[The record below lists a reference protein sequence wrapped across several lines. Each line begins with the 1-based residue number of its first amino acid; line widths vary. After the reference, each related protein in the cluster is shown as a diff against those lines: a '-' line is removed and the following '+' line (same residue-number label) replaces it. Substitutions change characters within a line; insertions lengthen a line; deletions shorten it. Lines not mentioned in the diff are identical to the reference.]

1 MSEIYTNLQVSPRK
15 KRCLPGSDDESV
27 LTPKKL
33 RRAPPT
39 PPPTVTRKT
48 VSETSPALPAHL
60 SRLHSIQTRLQHA
73 ISHALATCAVS
84 PTSDTGIVRN
94 VLNHLSLSTYAGLT
108 TQFDIDDL
116 RRLCWLWEW
125 DGEEVKPPVAKKKK
139 DDDDVFNEEEDNPFL
154 ESEAAPAPKEWT
166 RGAMGFVISTTTH
179 HSRREGK
186 RVPAYG
192 IGIEVEMDIDKDMG
206 GGMAA
211 VARWTAASEKR
222 RADFLQKL
230 KRWVELH
237 PGADPVPTIP
247 LADLPELPAAPKTTT
262 LTRLFAAVSP
272 KASSSSSPS
281 KLPIAPPSPSRS
293 STKSPTKSNILFPLL
308 SPRKKTTDN
317 RPFPVPSFPVTPSSR
332 AEKKNSILFPVTP
345 SSHHG
350 SASSVKALLTPRTPT
365 TSFSDSGSE
374 CSTPTRQRTSSTTTT
389 PTQTPSTLR
398 RQALYERV
406 RQKSLTS
413 SPTKTPSKSADGTTL
428 TRDQMLKL
436 SQDEMRRRC
445 LLGRLDGV
453 ADSVWMLFS
462 NPTGSMST
470 PSRKRKALRTSEV
483 ATAIVKSSPVP
494 ISASEANESITML
507 TTLCPFFL
515 RKMNIGKEEWLEM
528 PAPTSS
534 SDSGGGDASSK
545 SPTKSPAK
553 SPTKAAPPSPG
564 GKDSVQELLTRSP
577 RRVKRETGGLREVR
591 QIIRRELS
599 LAD

>member
-33 RRAPPT
+33 RRA
-39 PPPTVTRKT
+39 
-48 VSETSPALPAHL
+48 
-60 SRLHSIQTRLQHA
+60 LQHA

-125 DGEEVKPPVAKKKK
+125 DGEEVKPPVEKEKK

-154 ESEAAPAPKEWT
+154 EAEAAPAPKEWT

-222 RADFLQKL
+222 RADFQQKL

-247 LADLPELPAAPKTTT
+247 LADLPELPSAPKTTS

-272 KASSSSSPS
+272 KASSSSPS
-281 KLPIAPPSPSRS
+281 KLPVAPPSPSRS
-293 STKSPTKSNILFPLL
+293 STKSPTKSNKLFSLL
-308 SPRKKTTDN
+308 SPTKKSTDK

-332 AEKKNSILFPVTP
+332 AEKKNSVVFPVTP

-413 SPTKTPSKSADGTTL
+413 SPTKTPSKSADGSTL
-428 TRDQMLKL
+428 SRDQMLKL

-494 ISASEANESITML
+494 ISASEANESINML

-515 RKMNIGKEEWLEM
+515 RKMSIGKEEWLEM

-534 SDSGGGDASSK
+534 TDSGDGDATSK

>member
-33 RRAPPT
+33 RRACVTDKSNAAILLTCQTRSPPT

-125 DGEEVKPPVAKKKK
+125 DGEEVKLLVEKKKK
-139 DDDDVFNEEEDNPFL
+139 EDDDVFNEEEDNPFL

-230 KRWVELH
+230 KRWVEVMNSSHWTSKYSLNH
-237 PGADPVPTIP
+237 VVRSCTLVPTQ
-247 LADLPELPAAPKTTT
+247 
-262 LTRLFAAVSP
+262 SQ
-272 KASSSSSPS
+272 
-281 KLPIAPPSPSRS
+281 PSP
-293 STKSPTKSNILFPLL
+293 
-308 SPRKKTTDN
+308 
-317 RPFPVPSFPVTPSSR
+317 
-332 AEKKNSILFPVTP
+332 
-345 SSHHG
+345 
-350 SASSVKALLTPRTPT
+350 
-365 TSFSDSGSE
+365 
-374 CSTPTRQRTSSTTTT
+374 
-389 PTQTPSTLR
+389 
-398 RQALYERV
+398 
-406 RQKSLTS
+406 
-413 SPTKTPSKSADGTTL
+413 
-428 TRDQMLKL
+428 
-436 SQDEMRRRC
+436 
-445 LLGRLDGV
+445 
-453 ADSVWMLFS
+453 
-462 NPTGSMST
+462 
-470 PSRKRKALRTSEV
+470 
-483 ATAIVKSSPVP
+483 
-494 ISASEANESITML
+494 
-507 TTLCPFFL
+507 
-515 RKMNIGKEEWLEM
+515 
-528 PAPTSS
+528 
-534 SDSGGGDASSK
+534 
-545 SPTKSPAK
+545 
-553 SPTKAAPPSPG
+553 
-564 GKDSVQELLTRSP
+564 
-577 RRVKRETGGLREVR
+577 
-591 QIIRRELS
+591 
-599 LAD
+599 